1 MSRQFS
7 IPTVLRMVPNRLL
20 KEFFQ
25 RLGHSDLGIPWDQLG
40 EREIEPVIKVLSN
53 MPRVEQDRI
62 EGEMRSVFDLA
73 CESGLGAIFEGAVR
87 CGECNLSEAI
97 PEELG
102 LYGKSMWAWLN
113 RPEAFEK
120 ALLIHQVEH
129 LSWWRK
135 RNDLPMLPP
144 DMSAA
149 ARGRLEE
156 EIASLLTWEQ
166 GRGKVCTVETLERDG
181 AVYFFAHPDDFVQN
195 VTAHDED
202 GKLAPRTFRTTF
214 PIVFAYTQSEGA
226 LELCAKLPAK
236 LKRRLEEIFAQTMLG
251 QELGPWNPE
260 AAYELDHLKDPSF
273 KLQTDPEDCLRVHI
287 SKMRLVPKNTGRRI
301 FVEMDEDDPE
311 DTIHR
316 TIEECLNQERLPL
329 SEVWVNLVT
338 LCFEFLPMEGRK
350 PGRLTFDVG
359 FPSSCNL
366 RNARPE
372 RIELVQKYLKR
383 WEIDR
388 AGRATVDLA
397 AAGD

>member
-20 KEFFQ
+20 KDFFQ

-40 EREIEPVIKVLSN
+40 EREIEPVIKALSG
-53 MPRVEQDRI
+53 MPRAEQDRI

-73 CESGLGAIFEGAVR
+73 CETGLGAIFEGAVR
-87 CGECNLSEAI
+87 CGECKLSEAM

-102 LYGKSMWAWLN
+102 PYGKSMWAWLN

-135 RNDLPMLPP
+135 RNDLPTLPP

-149 ARGRLEE
+149 ARARLEE
-156 EIASLLTWEQ
+156 EIASMLTWEQ
-166 GRGKVCTVETLERDG
+166 GRGKVCTVEALERG
-181 AVYFFAHPDDFVQN
+181 GTVYFFAHPDDFVQN

-202 GKLAPRTFRTTF
+202 GQLAPRTFRATF
-214 PIVFAYTQSEGA
+214 PIVFAYTQGEGA
-226 LELCAKLPAK
+226 LELYAKLPAK
-236 LKRRLEEIFAQTMLG
+236 LKRRLEEIFARTVLG
-251 QELGPWNPE
+251 RELGPWNPE

-273 KLQTDPEDCLRVHI
+273 RLQTDPEDCLRVHI

-301 FVEMDEDDPE
+301 FVEIDEDDPE

-338 LCFEFLPMEGRK
+338 FCFEFLPMEGRR

-359 FPSSCNL
+359 FPSSCSL

-372 RIELVQKYLKR
+372 RVELVQKYLKR